1 MKKWK
6 ITGVVAT
13 AVIVLSIPFYLLK
26 HKHIFS
32 NSDGVQSKLAAIF
45 VGTQKC
51 MDCHKIEYD
60 KWRDSHHDH
69 AMEVAD
75 EKTVLGDFDNA
86 VFENHGV
93 ASRFY
98 QKDGRFF
105 VYTQG
110 PNGKMGDFEVTHT
123 FGWYPLQQY
132 LIPFQGGNLQ
142 CLPLAWD
149 RQNGEKLRCI
159 TVGNSRDLAL

>member
-13 AVIVLSIPFYLLK
+13 VVIILSIPFYLLK
-26 HKHIFS
+26 HKYITPS
-32 NSDGVQSKLAAIF
+32 SYGVQAKPAAIF
-45 VGTQKC
+45 VGTRKC
-51 MDCHKIEYD
+51 KDCHQKEYD

-75 EKTVLGDFDNA
+75 DNTVLGDFDNA

-93 ASRFY
+93 TSRFY

-105 VYTQG
+105 VHTQG
-110 PNGKMGDFEVTHT
+110 SNGKMDDFEVAVPSPCL
-123 FGWYPLQQY
+123 GYQRKKVVSPLPKGT
-132 LIPFQGGNLQ
+132 PF
-142 CLPLAWD
+142 P
-149 RQNGEKLRCI
+149 K
-159 TVGNSRDLAL
+159 